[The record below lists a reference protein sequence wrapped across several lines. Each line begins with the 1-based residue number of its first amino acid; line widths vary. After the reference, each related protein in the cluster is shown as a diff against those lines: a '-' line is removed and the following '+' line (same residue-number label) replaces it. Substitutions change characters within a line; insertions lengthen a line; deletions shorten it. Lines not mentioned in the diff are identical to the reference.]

1 LPYEI
6 QHYKKYKNLRLGYL
20 YIGWGEI
27 IKRIIGI
34 KLYWENAPEENYGK
48 WDLKSGQTLWTK
60 VPKNI
65 ELCLDTGHL
74 IIGEKSVD
82 SARLKINKTLRERG
96 GQIKHLHLH
105 VNDLKSD
112 QHNNKKTGI
121 EKMLTSKIFSSLIK
135 GRSYI
140 FEKGE

>member
-20 YIGWGEI
+20 YVGWGETL
-27 IKRIIGI
+27 KRIFDI

-48 WDLKSGQTLWTK
+48 WDLKSGQTLWSK

-74 IIGEKSVD
+74 LIGIKDLKKARKVLDEIIEK
-82 SARLKINKTLRERG
+82 RG
-96 GQIKHLHLH
+96 SQIKHLHLH

-112 QHNNKKTGI
+112 QHINS
-121 EKMLTSKIFSSLIK
+121 EKEIINVLSLKIYSSLIK
-135 GRSYI
+135 DRSYI